1 MSPGT
6 TKRRSLWKWV
16 VSVAAGVSLVVVF
29 ACNSPFIPIPP
40 PDPTFSQDPS
50 SGDWA
55 VSLPP
60 DARAIGSRYYIYN
73 STLGTGL
80 IQKASADGSVYA
92 RPLQGQIGDSIY
104 INWER
109 GTESSLAICRP
120 LGAGLV
126 QMVCQ

>member
-1 MSPGT
+1 MSPRT
-6 TKRRSLWKWV
+6 RCKSLWKWILTV
-16 VSVAAGVSLVVVF
+16 TAGISLVVVF

-40 PDPTFSQDPS
+40 PDPTFSQDSS

-60 DARAIGSRYYIYN
+60 DSKAIGSRYYIYN
-73 STLGTGL
+73 STLGAGI
-80 IQKASADGSVYA
+80 IQRAASDGSVYA
-92 RPLQGQIGDSIY
+92 RPLHGQIGDNIY

-109 GTESSLAICRP
+109 GTEVSLTICRP